1 MPRLTPQKKDSK
13 DMVYIDLTRSFPEPA
28 CTYPGDCVPECRR
41 SLRDGYRVSVLV
53 ASSHSGTHID
63 PPAHYI
69 EDGLTIDLIPPE
81 TFIGPVTIID
91 LGPRRSAIRAEDIRA
106 WMNAER
112 LIIKTGYSEKTS
124 FDPEYAYIDQDA
136 ADLLAASGIR
146 VIGID
151 TPSIEAY
158 EGTGDVHRR
167 ILGAGIPV
175 IEYLDLS
182 GVSEGDYYMIALPL
196 KITDGDGAPA
206 RVIVQKEE
214 DI

>member
-1 MPRLTPQKKDSK
+1 MT
-13 DMVYIDLTRSFPEPA
+13 MVFIDLTRSFPEPA

-41 SLRDGYRVSVLV
+41 TQRDGYRVSVLV

-63 PPAHYI
+63 SPAHYI
-69 EDGLTIDLIPPE
+69 EDGLTIDRIPPDI
-81 TFIGPVTIID
+81 FIGPVTIID
-91 LGPRRSAIRAEDIRA
+91 LGVRRSAVRAEDIRPFL
-106 WMNAER
+106 NCER
-112 LIIKTGYSEKTS
+112 LIIKTGYSDVTE
-124 FDPEYAYIDQDA
+124 FDPAYAYLSSDA
-136 ADLLAASGIR
+136 ADCVATSAIR

-151 TPSIEAY
+151 TPSIEEY
-158 EGTGDVHRR
+158 MGTGDVHRR

-182 GVSEGDYYMIALPL
+182 AVREGDYYMIALPL

-206 RVIVQKEE
+206 RVIVRTE

>member
-1 MPRLTPQKKDSK
+1 
-13 DMVYIDLTRSFPEPA
+13 MVSIDLTRSFPEPA

-41 SLRDGYRVSVLV
+41 TTRDGYRVSVLV

-63 PPAHYI
+63 APAHYI
-69 EDGLTIDLIPPE
+69 EGGLTIDRIPLE
-81 TFIGPVTIID
+81 TFIGPVTVID
-91 LGPRRSAIRAEDIRA
+91 LGSRRSAVRAEDIRPFL
-106 WMNAER
+106 NRER
-112 LIIKTGYSEKTS
+112 LIIKTDYSAVTE
-124 FDPEYAYIDQDA
+124 FDPAYAYLSSDA
-136 ADLLAASGIR
+136 ADLVAASGIR

-151 TPSIEAY
+151 TPSIEEY
-158 EGTGDVHRR
+158 QGTGDVHRR

-182 GVSEGDYYMIALPL
+182 AVSEGDYYMIALPL

-206 RVIVQKEE
+206 RIIVRTE

>member
-1 MPRLTPQKKDSK
+1 MPF
-13 DMVYIDLTRSFPEPA
+13 IDLTRSFPEPA
-28 CTYPGDCVPECRR
+28 CTYTGDCVPECRR
-41 SLRDGYRVSVLV
+41 SQRDGYRVSVLV

-69 EDGLTIDLIPPE
+69 EDGLTIDRIPPE

-91 LGPRRSAIRAEDIRA
+91 LGCRSSVIRPEDIRP
-106 WMNAER
+106 WMDAER
-112 LIIKTGYSEKTS
+112 LILKTGYSEKTS
-124 FDPEYAYIDQDA
+124 FDPEYASLNDDA
-136 ADLLAASGIR
+136 ADLVAASGIR

-158 EGTGDVHRR
+158 GGTGDVHRR

-182 GVSEGDYYMIALPL
+182 AVDAGDYYMIALPL

-206 RVIVQKEE
+206 RVIVRKEE
-214 DI
+214 I

>member
-1 MPRLTPQKKDSK
+1 
-13 DMVYIDLTRSFPEPA
+13 MVFIDLTRSFPEPA
-28 CTYPGDCVPECRR
+28 CTYPGDFVPECRR
-41 SLRDGYRVSVLV
+41 FQRDGYRVSVVV
-53 ASSHSGTHID
+53 AGSHSGTHID
-63 PPAHYI
+63 SPAHYI
-69 EDGLTIDLIPPE
+69 EDGLTIDRIPPE
-81 TFIGPVTIID
+81 TFIGPVTIVD
-91 LGPRRSAIRAEDIRA
+91 LGVRRSAIRPEDIRP
-106 WMNAER
+106 WMDAER

-124 FDPEYAYIDQDA
+124 FDPEYASLDEDA
-136 ADLLAASGIR
+136 ADLVAASGIR

-175 IEYLDLS
+175 IEYLNLS
-182 GVSEGDYYMIALPL
+182 GVSEGEYYMIALPL

-214 DI
+214 DV

>member
-1 MPRLTPQKKDSK
+1 MA
-13 DMVYIDLTRSFPEPA
+13 YIDLTRSFPEPD

-41 SLRDGYRVSVLV
+41 TERDGYRVSVLV

-69 EDGLTIDLIPPE
+69 EDGLTIDRIPPE

-91 LGPRRSAIRAEDIRA
+91 LSPRRSAIHAEEIRPF
-106 WMNAER
+106 MNAER
-112 LIIKTGYSEKTS
+112 LIIKTGYSDVTV
-124 FDPEYAYIDQDA
+124 FDPEYAYLSQDA
-136 ADLLAASGIR
+136 ADLVAASGIR

-151 TPSIEAY
+151 TPSIEEY
-158 EGTGDVHRR
+158 MGTGDVHRR

-182 GVSEGDYYMIALPL
+182 AVSAGDYYIIALPL
-196 KITDGDGAPA
+196 KVKEGDGAPA
-206 RVIVQKEE
+206 RVIVRTE

>member
-1 MPRLTPQKKDSK
+1 
-13 DMVYIDLTRSFPEPA
+13 MVFIDLTRSFPEPA
-28 CTYPGDCVPECRR
+28 CTYPGDGVPECRS

-63 PPAHYI
+63 SPAHYI
-69 EDGLTIDLIPPE
+69 EDGMTIDQIPPE

-91 LGPRRSAIRAEDIRA
+91 LGCRRSAIRPEGIRSGIGS
-106 WMNAER
+106 ER

-124 FDPEYAYIDQDA
+124 FDPEYACLDQDA
-136 ADLLAASGIR
+136 ADLVAASGIR

-158 EGTGDVHRR
+158 DGTGDVHRR

-182 GVSEGDYYMIALPL
+182 GVSAGDYYMIALPL
-196 KITDGDGAPA
+196 KIRDGDGAPA
-206 RVIVQKEE
+206 RVIVRKE
-214 DI
+214 DV